1 MATERALSIEDRKL
15 GTATVIGSR
24 IKLYK
29 DIDLSFAKQPNVGDI
44 YKKSDAAAVKQA
56 MRNLI
61 STNHFEKPFEPDF
74 GADIR
79 ALLFELADDFTSYEI
94 KENIR
99 NAAYIYEPRAEIL
112 DIEATV
118 RPDNNSV
125 AVSVTFKVINSL
137 ETITISTVV
146 NRLR

>member
-15 GTATVIGSR
+15 GTATLVTSR
-24 IKLYK
+24 DKQYR
-29 DIDLSFAKQPNVGDI
+29 DIDLSFDRQPGTNDV
-44 YKKSDAAAVKQA
+44 YKKIDAAAVKQS
-56 MRNLI
+56 MKTLI
-61 STNHFEKPFEPDF
+61 STNKFEKPFDPFF

-99 NAAYIYEPRAEIL
+99 NTVYRYEPRAEIL
-112 DIEATV
+112 DIVADI
-118 RPDNNSV
+118 RPDYNSV
-125 AVSVTFKVINSL
+125 GVSITFKIVSSQ
-137 ETITISTVV
+137 ETITITTVV